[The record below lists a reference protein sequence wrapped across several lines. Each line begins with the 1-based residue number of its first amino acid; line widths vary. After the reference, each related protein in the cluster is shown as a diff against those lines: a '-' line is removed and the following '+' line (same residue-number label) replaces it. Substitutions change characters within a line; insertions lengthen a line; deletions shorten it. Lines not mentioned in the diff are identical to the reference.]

1 MLYITYYTTADDVR
15 ISSPAANTKAR
26 CIAQALVKNRE
37 QVQMLST
44 CAVAKQGTQKRWIRG
59 RRFTVDTGIGCKQFS
74 FLRTAFG
81 PLRRLQ
87 HYFFNLRIF
96 LYLLLHAKKNEKV
109 LFYHAIERSFPIRW
123 AKAIK
128 KFRLILEVEEIYAN
142 ASVLPPSYQKAEQK
156 CLRAADAYIFS
167 NRLLPHLVNKQNK
180 PCCVIYGTYHAEPVL
195 ETPSQDKIHAVYAGT
210 LDPVKG
216 GAQNAVNAAL
226 FLDERYHIHILG
238 FGEQRAI
245 EQLQAHIDSVRTQTR
260 CGISYDGCLQGEAY
274 LRFLQKCHIGLSTQ
288 DAGGAFNDTSFPSK
302 ILSYMANGLHVVTV
316 RIPVLTHS
324 DIDRYMHY
332 YEPSD
337 AEGVA
342 AAIRSV
348 DTESP
353 CCNRQVLQ
361 QLFDSFVLQ
370 LSKMLQEI

>member
-128 KFRLILEVEEIYAN
+128 KFRLILEVAFL
-142 ASVLPPSYQKAEQK
+142 ASHSESAENRKAP
-156 CLRAADAYIFS
+156 F
-167 NRLLPHLVNKQNK
+167 
-180 PCCVIYGTYHAEPVL
+180 
-195 ETPSQDKIHAVYAGT
+195 
-210 LDPVKG
+210 
-216 GAQNAVNAAL
+216 
-226 FLDERYHIHILG
+226 
-238 FGEQRAI
+238 
-245 EQLQAHIDSVRTQTR
+245 
-260 CGISYDGCLQGEAY
+260 
-274 LRFLQKCHIGLSTQ
+274 
-288 DAGGAFNDTSFPSK
+288 
-302 ILSYMANGLHVVTV
+302 LSYTWTW
-316 RIPVLTHS
+316 P
-324 DIDRYMHY
+324 
-332 YEPSD
+332 
-337 AEGVA
+337 
-342 AAIRSV
+342 
-348 DTESP
+348 
-353 CCNRQVLQ
+353 
-361 QLFDSFVLQ
+361 
-370 LSKMLQEI
+370 